1 MRLVGNDV
9 EDENDDV
16 LKWSAKT
23 ENDLDVNLDL
33 MFVALTVIADVI
45 LEFLDVILESLNVGT
60 FAVSDLLNVVIFV
73 FIFVFIFLC
82 LFTFTVLDF
91 VIIVVVPLAISG
103 VDILNVDDKFLK
115 LVVIFVLSSLN
126 LNTMT

>member
-1 MRLVGNDV
+1 
-9 EDENDDV
+9 
-16 LKWSAKT
+16 
-23 ENDLDVNLDL
+23 
-33 MFVALTVIADVI
+33 MFVVLTIIADVI
-45 LEFLDVILESLNVGT
+45 LESPDVGT
-60 FAVSDLLNVVIFV
+60 FAVADHLNVVIFV

-91 VIIVVVPLAISG
+91 VIIVVGLLAISG

>member
-1 MRLVGNDV
+1 M
-9 EDENDDV
+9 
-16 LKWSAKT
+16 
-23 ENDLDVNLDL
+23 DVNLDL
-33 MFVALTVIADVI
+33 MFVVLTVIA
-45 LEFLDVILESLNVGT
+45 DVILESLNVGT
-60 FAVSDLLNVVIFV
+60 FAVADHLNVVIFV

-91 VIIVVVPLAISG
+91 VIIVVGLLAISG

-126 LNTMT
+126 SYTMT